1 MFYVRRAIQSYSFI
15 RLLVRIIIEYK
26 NKNSDFL
33 KVFEFE
39 FLVSTISFVVTLTE
53 TVQEYFAIRKIDL
66 VLRSRE

>member
-39 FLVSTISFVVTLTE
+39 FLVSTISFVVTE

-66 VLRSRE
+66 VLRSHE

>member
-1 MFYVRRAIQSYSFI
+1 MFYVRRAVQPYSFI

-66 VLRSRE
+66 VLRSHE